1 MSRQPGQVTCPPI
14 SDAVP
19 GELGYDEH
27 QEDEEETD
35 DPDHGVSAVAAV
47 TGAHIRLG
55 EYYLCLGH
63 MEVWKI
69 KFKITFSG

>member
-1 MSRQPGQVTCPPI
+1 MSRQPGQVTCPPV

-19 GELGYDEH
+19 GELGDDEH

-35 DPDHGVSAVAAV
+35 DPDHGVSPVAAV

-63 MEVWKI
+63 MEV
-69 KFKITFSG
+69 